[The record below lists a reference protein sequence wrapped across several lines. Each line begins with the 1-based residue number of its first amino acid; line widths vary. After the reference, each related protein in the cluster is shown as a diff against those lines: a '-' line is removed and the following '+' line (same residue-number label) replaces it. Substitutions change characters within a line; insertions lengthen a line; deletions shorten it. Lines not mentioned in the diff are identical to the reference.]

1 MKIIEITKEKS
12 GTRIDKFLVE
22 EFFSSGLTRG
32 DAIRNI
38 KIANVLVNGKKVKPS
53 YALKEKDLISL
64 QLMVNSSQIISNP
77 KININVIYE
86 DKDIIVVDKTAG
98 ISVHPGSVEQADTLV
113 NGLLAKF
120 PEIESVHDQT
130 GDSYLRPGIVHR
142 LDKET
147 SGVMVVARNSRSF
160 EELKNLF
167 KFRKVTKKYIALVY
181 GKLAEKEGVID
192 KNIARAATYKKQVIA
207 GRKTKTLIRSAI
219 TEYKVI
225 REFDGYSLLE
235 VMPKTGRMHQI
246 RVHLFSIGHPVV
258 GDKLYKI
265 KRICNKNFNRHLLHA
280 QSIRFQLFGEKYI
293 FKCPIPKDFAE
304 IMDNI
309 DEKPIKS

>member
-38 KIANVLVNGKKVKPS
+38 KIGNVLVNNKEVKPS
-53 YALKEKDLISL
+53 YVLKEKDEI
-64 QLMVNSSQIISNP
+64 SSQFTVSRSKLISNP
-77 KININVIYE
+77 GLKIDITFENENI
-86 DKDIIVVDKTAG
+86 IIINKPAG
-98 ISVHPGSVEQADTLV
+98 ISVHPGNAEQDDTLV

-120 PEIESVHDQT
+120 PEIENIHDQA

-147 SGVMVVARNSRSF
+147 SGVMVVARNIKAF

-167 KFRKVTKKYIALVY
+167 KFRKVTKKYVALVY
-181 GKLAEKEGVID
+181 GKLEEKEGVID

-219 TEYKVI
+219 TEYKVLK
-225 REFDGYSLLE
+225 EFGEYSLLE
-235 VMPKTGRMHQI
+235 VIPKTGRMHQI

-265 KRICNKNFNRHLLHA
+265 KRIHNKYFDQHLLHA
-280 QSIRFQLFGEKYI
+280 QNIRFQLFGEKYA
-293 FKCPIPKDFAE
+293 FK
-304 IMDNI
+304 
-309 DEKPIKS
+309 